1 MIDQHSS
8 LSEKFIKKGFWLY
21 LFSFIIA
28 PIGYIVKIIISW
40 ELTVS
45 EVWILYGIISLI
57 TMISAYNDLGMSESL
72 KHFIPQFVTE
82 KRYDKVKSILFYALF
97 AQIITSLF
105 IVSFFYFWADYIA
118 NNYFKTIEAKES
130 LKILAFFFLWV
141 NIFQTTSSFYVAVQ
155 DTFIQKISDFTRMF
169 FIMLFVLFIF
179 FWDLSSLANY
189 SYSWL
194 IWLYIWIILS
204 LSLFYKKYYSKYFIS
219 EKIIIEKKLI
229 KQISKYAIL
238 VVVWASAW
246 TLLSQ
251 MDMQMI
257 IYILWTTDA
266 GYYTNY
272 LSIISIPFL
281 IITPIFWLLFPV
293 FSEMHAK
300 WEHKKIKLVKQLFTK
315 NFLIIWIAF
324 NILLFVFA
332 EIVAFTLFGEK
343 FINSG
348 TILRYSV
355 LFLVF
360 NILLQINFNIIS
372 WIWEVHKRVKI
383 IFIAVVFN
391 FITNLIFINLIWV
404 AWAALATAF
413 GWILIWILSEIFLG
427 KKYFVWFDYKLLA
440 KNIFFMWLLWFIS
453 FQYLI
458 PLFEWLSRLKSF
470 GFLFIIWI
478 IWFILFSIINK
489 KEVKMFIWEIKKL
502 KRW

>member
-204 LSLFYKKYYSKYFIS
+204 LSLFYKKYYR
-219 EKIIIEKKLI
+219 
-229 KQISKYAIL
+229 
-238 VVVWASAW
+238 
-246 TLLSQ
+246 
-251 MDMQMI
+251 
-257 IYILWTTDA
+257 
-266 GYYTNY
+266 
-272 LSIISIPFL
+272 
-281 IITPIFWLLFPV
+281 IFR
-293 FSEMHAK
+293 
-300 WEHKKIKLVKQLFTK
+300 
-315 NFLIIWIAF
+315 
-324 NILLFVFA
+324 
-332 EIVAFTLFGEK
+332 G
-343 FINSG
+343 
-348 TILRYSV
+348 
-355 LFLVF
+355 
-360 NILLQINFNIIS
+360 
-372 WIWEVHKRVKI
+372 
-383 IFIAVVFN
+383 
-391 FITNLIFINLIWV
+391 
-404 AWAALATAF
+404 
-413 GWILIWILSEIFLG
+413 
-427 KKYFVWFDYKLLA
+427 
-440 KNIFFMWLLWFIS
+440 
-453 FQYLI
+453 
-458 PLFEWLSRLKSF
+458 
-470 GFLFIIWI
+470 
-478 IWFILFSIINK
+478 
-489 KEVKMFIWEIKKL
+489 
-502 KRW
+502 